1 MVALTAEGFVATPT
15 PEPQTTQTHPV
26 GIARFLVREFPY
38 ILMSMMALGGIA
50 YRGFVGHPIL
60 GYWVFLMPIFGV
72 LCIAGGLRYT
82 HSRKE
87 VVDLLWMQIL
97 HWSALLTGM
106 YILTFTSVR
115 STLDDNAAA
124 LLQLMVLA
132 LGTFIAGVSTRS
144 WRVGVVGIVLMLAVP
159 VVSWIEM
166 SSALIV
172 MSLVALLLVV
182 GLLWMAERGTVGR
195 PAV

>member
-1 MVALTAEGFVATPT
+1 MVALAAEGYVATPT
-15 PEPQTTQTHPV
+15 PEQQTTRTDSV
-26 GIARFLVREFPY
+26 GIGRFLVRESPY

-72 LCIAGGLRYT
+72 LCIVGGLRHT
-82 HSRKE
+82 HSTKE
-87 VVDLLWMQIL
+87 RVDLLWMQIL

-144 WRVGVVGIVLMLAVP
+144 WRVGVVGIVLLLAVP
-159 VVSWIEM
+159 VVSWIEK

-182 GLLWMAERGTVGR
+182 GLLWMAERRIVGR
-195 PAV
+195 QAV

>member
-1 MVALTAEGFVATPT
+1 MVALAAEGYVATPT
-15 PEPQTTQTHPV
+15 PEQQTTRTDSV
-26 GIARFLVREFPY
+26 GIGRFLVRESPY

-72 LCIAGGLRYT
+72 LCIVGGLRHT
-82 HSRKE
+82 HSGKE
-87 VVDLLWMQIL
+87 VADLLWMQIL

-132 LGTFIAGVSTRS
+132 LGTFLAGVSTRS
-144 WRVGVVGIVLMLAVP
+144 WRVGVVGIVLLLAVP
-159 VVSWIEM
+159 VVSWIEV

-182 GLLWMAERGTVGR
+182 GLLWMGERRIVGR